1 MMISTYICTIFY
13 FMNGLR
19 PLLLCCNLIIDK
31 TMKCITLYFSFC
43 LIAISSIAQ
52 PNYDF
57 SKLKRERLG
66 RGVIAIRENPSTV
79 AVSWRYLS
87 SDPMN
92 ESFDIYRNGEKINNH
107 PLKDA
112 TFFQDAYTGTESV
125 LYTVKARE
133 GKTESSYQ
141 LPANAPS
148 GYLNIPLN
156 RPEDGTTPL
165 GQNYFYTPNDASIG
179 DVDGDG
185 EYEIILKWDPSNAH
199 DNSHDGY
206 TGEVYVDCYKLNG
219 QQLWR
224 INLGKNVRAGAHY
237 TQFMVYDLDGDGHAE
252 VVMKTAD
259 GTVDGVG
266 KVIGD
271 VNADYRSE
279 QGRILTGPEY
289 LTVFNGLTGE
299 AMQTIDYVPERG
311 NLMGW
316 GDSRGN
322 RSDRFLACVAYLDGI
337 HPSVVMCRG
346 YYTRTVLAAFDW
358 DGKELKQRWVFD
370 SNNPGCEDYAG
381 QGNHNLRVGDVD
393 GDGCDEIIYG
403 SCAIDHNGKGLYTTK
418 MGHGD
423 AIHLT
428 HFDPSR
434 KGLQVWDC
442 HENKRDGS
450 TYRDAATGEILF
462 QIKDSTDVGR
472 CMAADID
479 PTQPGVEMW
488 SVASGGIRNVKGE
501 VVKDRVR
508 GLSCNMAVWWDGDLL
523 RELLDRNRISKYN
536 WEKGIC
542 ERIAI
547 FEGTLSNNGTKA
559 NPCLQGDIVGDWREE
574 VLMRTTDNTAL
585 RLYVSTIPTDYR
597 FHTFLEDPIYRI
609 SIATQNVAYNQP
621 TQPGFYFGPELQGT
635 VFRGCEIP
643 GKKTVVNDSNTPLHL
658 LQPAYQGTYGDLT
671 PGQVKKDIDRVFA
684 YIDKETPA
692 RVVDE
697 NTGKLITDYTTMGEE
712 AQLERGAFRLASY
725 EWGVT
730 YSALIAA
737 AEATGD
743 QRYMDYV
750 QNRFRFLA
758 EVAPHFKRVYE
769 EKGTTDPQ
777 LLQILTPHALD
788 DAGAVCAAMVKVRVK
803 DRSLPVDGLIE
814 NYFDFIQNKEY
825 RLADG
830 TFARNRPQHNTL
842 WLDDMFMGIPA
853 VAQMSR
859 YDKAQKE
866 IYLAEAVRQ
875 FLQFADRM
883 FIPEKG
889 LYRHGWVESS
899 TDHPAFCWARAN
911 GWAMLTACELLD
923 VLPEDYPQ
931 RAKVMDYFRAH
942 VRGVTALQSGEGL
955 WHQLLDRNDSYLETS
970 ATAIYV
976 YCLAHAINK
985 GWIDAIAYGPVAHL
999 GWHAVAGK
1007 INAEGQ
1013 VEGTCVGT
1021 GMAFDP
1027 AFYYYRPVNV
1037 YAAHGYG
1044 PVLWAGAEMI
1054 SLLKNQYPQMN
1065 DSAVQYYQVKQKTT
1079 APIFAIDTE
1088 EKKD

>member
-1 MMISTYICTIFY
+1 
-13 FMNGLR
+13 
-19 PLLLCCNLIIDK
+19 
-31 TMKCITLYFSFC
+31 MKCITLFFSFC

-199 DNSHDGY
+199 DNSYDGY

-434 KGLQVWDC
+434 KGMQVWDC

-574 VLMRTTDNTAL
+574 VLMRTADNTAL

-635 VFRGCEIP
+635 VFRGCKIP
-643 GKKTVVNDSNTPLHL
+643 KK
-658 LQPAYQGTYGDLT
+658 
-671 PGQVKKDIDRVFA
+671 
-684 YIDKETPA
+684 
-692 RVVDE
+692 
-697 NTGKLITDYTTMGEE
+697 
-712 AQLERGAFRLASY
+712 
-725 EWGVT
+725 
-730 YSALIAA
+730 
-737 AEATGD
+737 
-743 QRYMDYV
+743 
-750 QNRFRFLA
+750 
-758 EVAPHFKRVYE
+758 
-769 EKGTTDPQ
+769 
-777 LLQILTPHALD
+777 
-788 DAGAVCAAMVKVRVK
+788 
-803 DRSLPVDGLIE
+803 
-814 NYFDFIQNKEY
+814 
-825 RLADG
+825 
-830 TFARNRPQHNTL
+830 
-842 WLDDMFMGIPA
+842 
-853 VAQMSR
+853 
-859 YDKAQKE
+859 
-866 IYLAEAVRQ
+866 
-875 FLQFADRM
+875 
-883 FIPEKG
+883 
-889 LYRHGWVESS
+889 
-899 TDHPAFCWARAN
+899 
-911 GWAMLTACELLD
+911 
-923 VLPEDYPQ
+923 
-931 RAKVMDYFRAH
+931 
-942 VRGVTALQSGEGL
+942 
-955 WHQLLDRNDSYLETS
+955 
-970 ATAIYV
+970 
-976 YCLAHAINK
+976 
-985 GWIDAIAYGPVAHL
+985 
-999 GWHAVAGK
+999 
-1007 INAEGQ
+1007 
-1013 VEGTCVGT
+1013 
-1021 GMAFDP
+1021 
-1027 AFYYYRPVNV
+1027 
-1037 YAAHGYG
+1037 
-1044 PVLWAGAEMI
+1044 
-1054 SLLKNQYPQMN
+1054 
-1065 DSAVQYYQVKQKTT
+1065 
-1079 APIFAIDTE
+1079 
-1088 EKKD
+1088 